1 MKITSFLSMLVL
13 VFGLFA
19 ASAFAEDQNE
29 RLNKL
34 EESMKNQQQAIEQQQ
49 KTIDALKSD
58 VIQKGNQ
65 DFPQPAQP
73 APERKA
79 SGLFGG
85 SMFTNPNL
93 SFVLDTFYYGSNLTN
108 DELVSRRIAG
118 FATEPLDQR
127 KGFNVDSAELFFF
140 SPIDP
145 YLNLYANL
153 PVSETGIEIEEAYV
167 VTTSLPEGL
176 QMKGGK
182 FKSNISRLDAQHP
195 HAWDFWDIALPYRA
209 FLGNEGLGG
218 EKGVQVTYLP
228 ALPFYVLI
236 GAEALQGENDRLFGA
251 DAEAGPHAFS
261 FFVKASFDTSDYSTL
276 YFGPAILFGKT
287 KNTNIVQGAEVRGD
301 SAVYGMEAVWKWKP
315 TNKQALTIQGEYL
328 LLDQSGDVTRTD
340 PATGVMTIDK
350 LKRKQDG
357 YYIQGI
363 YRFYR
368 WGIGARYD
376 ALNPFQNTF
385 KIADAQREDI
395 GGKPWRATGSIEFN
409 PSEFTRVRLQ
419 CSHDRSDTI
428 TARTND
434 EAILQFNFTIGAHP
448 AHSF

>member
-1 MKITSFLSMLVL
+1 MKFVFRIICMLTL
-13 VFGLFA
+13 CCFG
-19 ASAFAEDQNE
+19 STAFAGDQNE

-34 EESMKNQQQAIEQQQ
+34 EESMKNQQLIIDQQQ
-49 KTIDALKSD
+49 EIINTLKAE

-65 DFPQPAQP
+65 YSPQPAQP
-73 APERKA
+73 ATERIA

-108 DELVSRRIAG
+108 DELVSRVIPG
-118 FATEPLDQR
+118 FATEPLDQK

-140 SPIDP
+140 SPVDP

-153 PVSETGIEIEEAYV
+153 PVSETGIVIEEAYV
-167 VTTSLPEGL
+167 VTTALPEGW
-176 QMKGGK
+176 QIKGGK
-182 FKSNISRLDAQHP
+182 FKSNISRIDAQHP

-218 EKGVQVTYLP
+218 EKGVQVTWLP
-228 ALPFYVLI
+228 ALPFYALI
-236 GAEALQGENDRLFGA
+236 GAEVLQGENDRLFGA
-251 DAEAGPHAFS
+251 SAEEEPHAFS
-261 FFVKASFDTSDYSTL
+261 FFVKSSVDTSDYSTL
-276 YFGPAILFGKT
+276 YFGPYVLFGKT

-301 SAVYGMEAVWKWKP
+301 SALYGMEAVWKWKP

-328 LLDQSGDVTRTD
+328 LLDQSGDVTTTD
-340 PATGVMTIDK
+340 PATGDVTIDK

-376 ALNPFQNTF
+376 ALSPTMSTF
-385 KIADAQREDI
+385 KIGDQQRGDV
-395 GGKPWRATGSIEFN
+395 KKTPWRTTASLEFN

-419 CSHDRSDTI
+419 LTHDRSDTL
-428 TARTND
+428 TDRTND